1 MAASSSEVILDA
13 GRIRALEVLNRTT
26 EADLGRVFSE
36 RMLALTFATQ
46 PAGDLG
52 EVSVWD
58 LILSKK
64 ADILSTCS
72 GCQSSEACN
81 QCAWQ
86 GHFAELITTMR
97 AASHGT
103 TNTCWP

>member
-1 MAASSSEVILDA
+1 MHRLAHLVLSAALLGTAAARSPNHGSLRSQ
-13 GRIRALEVLNRTT
+13 LEP
-26 EADLGRVFSE
+26 
-36 RMLALTFATQ
+36 ALTFATQ

-72 GCQSSEACN
+72 GCQSEVCN

-97 AASHGT
+97 AASHRT

>member
-1 MAASSSEVILDA
+1 MDA
-13 GRIRALEVLNRTT
+13 GRIRALKVLDRTT
-26 EADLGRVFSE
+26 EADLARVFSE

-72 GCQSSEACN
+72 GCQSEVCN

-86 GHFAELITTMR
+86 GHFAEFITTMR